1 MIKEN
6 ERFLIFVEQIK
17 TIKSYLEKLNYK
29 GYPKNID
36 IIIEINQGEISP
48 KIVNIKKEYTSLEEL
63 ICIFIIIYFSSI
75 KYTIL
80 INDLNII
87 DNEQQKFI
95 LKIYEKNHG

>member
-48 KIVNIKKEYTSLEEL
+48 KIVNINKEYTSLEEL
-63 ICIFIIIYFSSI
+63 TF
-75 KYTIL
+75 L
-80 INDLNII
+80 DLN
-87 DNEQQKFI
+87 NNYNFLGQS
-95 LKIYEKNHG
+95 LMT

>member
-48 KIVNIKKEYTSLEEL
+48 KIVNINKEYTSLEEL
-63 ICIFIIIYFSSI
+63 KGILYFHHNLFFV
-75 KYTIL
+75 Y
-80 INDLNII
+80 
-87 DNEQQKFI
+87 
-95 LKIYEKNHG
+95 

>member
-17 TIKSYLEKLNYK
+17 TIKSYLEKLNCK

-48 KIVNIKKEYTSLEEL
+48 KIVNINKEYTSLEEL
-63 ICIFIIIYFSSI
+63 TF
-75 KYTIL
+75 L
-80 INDLNII
+80 DLN
-87 DNEQQKFI
+87 NNYNFLGQS
-95 LKIYEKNHG
+95 LMT

>member
-48 KIVNIKKEYTSLEEL
+48 KIVNINKEYTSLEE
-63 ICIFIIIYFSSI
+63 
-75 KYTIL
+75 L

-95 LKIYEKNHG
+95 LIY